1 MIATIRTL
9 WASVLAALVT
19 LFWTPTRLLR
29 AAGEAPRL
37 LETPTQRL
45 LRLGLSISGGADT
58 TVAGGAAIA
67 VQAWS
72 DDIWLELPEAV
83 FMAPYLQKEVN
94 AIIQV
99 KEELDGKPGEKITFT
114 LARQLT
120 GAGVTGDTTLEGS
133 EEAMTFHSDDVTL
146 NQYRNGVRLAGRLS
160 ERRTAFEQR
169 KVAKQLLKDWLAD
182 QIDDKIFTALS
193 TSPSSGR
200 VAYGGDAVSTATIES
215 GDYLDLALISRVKVI
230 ARKATPQIFPVR
242 IEGGDYFL
250 LVVSPDSLHDLKL
263 KDPAWSQAQREAQ
276 ERGKMNPLFT
286 GAEGIWDG
294 VVIRSSTR
302 TALATTWGAGSNLA
316 GSENLFLGRQAG
328 VFAWGERP
336 QWVEQSFDYAN
347 KIGFAI
353 SAIYDVTKAVFNS
366 VDNGVIT
373 VRTFRSNIS

>member
-1 MIATIRTL
+1 MLR
-9 WASVLAALVT
+9 VLAALWARFVSAVKAQVLDQGPRPSRT
-19 LFWTPTRLLR
+19 LELLAR
-29 AAGEAPRL
+29 GYA
-37 LETPTQRL
+37 
-45 LRLGLSISGGADT
+45 ISGGADT
-58 TVAGGAAIA
+58 TVASGAAIA

-72 DDIWLELPEAV
+72 DDIWLELPEQV

-99 KEELDGKPGEKITFT
+99 KEELDGKAGEKITFT
-114 LARQLT
+114 LARQLS
-120 GAGVTGDTTLEGS
+120 GAGVTGDTSLEGS
-133 EEAMTFHSDDVTL
+133 EEAMTFYSDDVTL

-193 TSPSSGR
+193 TSPSAGR
-200 VAYGGDAVSTATIES
+200 VAYGGDATSTATIES

-230 ARKATPQIFPVR
+230 ARKAAPQIFPVR

-250 LVVSPDSLHDLKL
+250 LVVSPDSLHDVKL
-263 KDPAWSQAQREAQ
+263 KDPAWAQAQREAQ
-276 ERGKMNPLFT
+276 ERGKSNPLFT

-302 TALATTWGAGSNLA
+302 TALATTWGAGGNLT

-328 VFAWGERP
+328 VYAWGERP